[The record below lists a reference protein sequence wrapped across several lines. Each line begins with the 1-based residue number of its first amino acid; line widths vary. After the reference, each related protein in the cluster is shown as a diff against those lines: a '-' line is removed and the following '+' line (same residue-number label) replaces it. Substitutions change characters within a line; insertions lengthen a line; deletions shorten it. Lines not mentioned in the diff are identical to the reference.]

1 MDIARLA
8 ALLPSGAV
16 VADPD
21 AIERYSHDESGAGPF
36 PPSAVVFPKTAEEVS
51 AVMRFAVATGIPVT
65 PRGAGTGQSGG
76 ALASLG
82 GIVLS
87 LERMTA
93 VREIDAGDLV
103 AVAEPG
109 VILGDLQRAVLA
121 EGLFYPPDP
130 ASLDMCTLG
139 GNVAEN
145 AGGPRA
151 VKYGVTRDYVLGLE
165 VVLPT
170 GEIVRTGRRA
180 PKGVAGYDLTA
191 LLVGSEGTLGIVTEV
206 TLKLLAR
213 PRRVETALF
222 VFGDMVAAARAVV
235 DITRAGLTPRTLE
248 FIDHVAIAHVRPKV
262 PELPIPEGAG
272 AVLLVEMDGA
282 TDAVLDDIVRVDAC
296 ARKAGASSTV
306 VAEGEAQRAT
316 LWRARRMVSPC
327 LVEANR
333 FKVAEDAAVPR
344 SRVADLVAAFHRIAA
359 AHRLRACA
367 FGHAGDGNLHLN
379 FLFDDSSLKP
389 EVDRAVDEL
398 FRAVIEMRGTITG
411 EHGVGLT
418 KRRFLPWEQ
427 SARIIELQKALKR
440 TIDPRGILNPGKI
453 FL

>member
-1 MDIARLA
+1 
-8 ALLPSGAV
+8 V
-16 VADPD
+16 VVEPD
-21 AIERYSHDESGAGPF
+21 AIERYSHDESGAGRF
-36 PPSAVVFPKTAEEVS
+36 PPSAVVFPRTAEEV
-51 AVMRFAVATGIPVT
+51 AEVVRFAAAEGVAVT

-76 ALASLG
+76 ALAVQG

-87 LERMTA
+87 LERMNA
-93 VREIDAGDLV
+93 IREVDAGDLV

-109 VILGDLQRAVLA
+109 VILGDLQRAVLSD
-121 EGLFYPPDP
+121 GLFYPPDP

-165 VVLPT
+165 AVLPT

-191 LLVGSEGTLGIVTEV
+191 LLVGSEGTLAIVTEV
-206 TLKLLAR
+206 TLKLLAN
-213 PRRVETALF
+213 PRRVETALL
-222 VFGDMVAAARAVV
+222 VFSDMHAAARAVTEIV
-235 DITRAGLTPRTLE
+235 RAGLTPRTLE

-262 PELPIPEGAG
+262 PELPIPAEAG

-282 TDAVLDDIVRVDAC
+282 TDAVIDDIARIDAC
-296 ARKAGASSTV
+296 AVAAGASSTV

-327 LVEANR
+327 LAEANR

-344 SRVADLVAAFHRIAA
+344 SRVADLVAAFHRIADA
-359 AHRLRACA
+359 AGLRACA

-379 FLFDDSSLKP
+379 FLFDDEAQKP
-389 EVDRAVDEL
+389 LVDGAVDEL
-398 FRAVIEMRGTITG
+398 FRTVIEMRGTITG

-427 SARIIELQKALKR
+427 SARVIELQKALKR
-440 TIDPRGILNPGKI
+440 TLDPRGILNPGKI